1 LHAADAAAININMSN
16 HQVLMRL
23 PEDVVRRLKR
33 QVPAR
38 ERSRFVAGLLDR
50 ALPPD
55 SDDPLHQAALAVE
68 RDRGLAE
75 EMAEWDAT
83 AADGL
88 DSPTATPPE
97 R

>member
-1 LHAADAAAININMSN
+1 MSTQ
-16 HQVLMRL
+16 QVLMRL

-38 ERSRFVAGLLDR
+38 ERSRFVAGLLDQ
-50 ALPPD
+50 ALPPET
-55 SDDPLHQAALAVE
+55 DDPLHQAALAAE

-83 AADGL
+83 IGDGL
-88 DSPTATPPE
+88 DAPPASPPAFPPG

>member
-1 LHAADAAAININMSN
+1 MGMQ
-16 HQVLMRL
+16 QVLMRL
-23 PEDVVRRLKR
+23 PEDLVRRLKR
-33 QVPAR
+33 QIPAR
-38 ERSRFVAGLLDR
+38 ERNRFVADLLDQ

-55 SDDPLHQAALAVE
+55 TDDPLHQAALAVE

-83 AADGL
+83 VVDGL
-88 DSPTATPPE
+88 DAPTASPPTNSAG